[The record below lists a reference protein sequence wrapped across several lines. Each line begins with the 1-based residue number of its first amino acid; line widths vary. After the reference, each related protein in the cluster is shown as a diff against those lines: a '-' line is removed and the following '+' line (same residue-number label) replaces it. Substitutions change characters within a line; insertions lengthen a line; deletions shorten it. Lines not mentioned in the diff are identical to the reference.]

1 MAKGI
6 SRQLRLQDGEGNE
19 NGVAVAVD
27 TLTIA
32 GWTGRNAEAVEDHIA
47 ELEAIGVARPPR
59 VPCFYRVSAGLLS
72 TAASLQFW
80 GTESSGEVE
89 FVLYGTNEGML
100 VGLGSDHT
108 DRKVE
113 AYSITVSKQMC
124 AKPVAPEVWRFAD
137 VADHFDAL
145 ILRSWAVDSG
155 TPRLYQ
161 EGAVGAMRSPTE
173 LVGLYLAGAA
183 TLPHGTAMFCGTLA
197 VEGDIAPAGRF
208 EFALEDPVLG
218 RTIRHFYTVEILPIA
233 G

>member
-1 MAKGI
+1 M
-6 SRQLRLQDGEGNE
+6 RLVLETSDGTSDIDV
-19 NGVAVAVD
+19 GVDELV
-27 TLTIA
+27 IA

-89 FVLYGTNEGML
+89 FVLYGTNEGIL

-124 AKPVAPEVWRFAD
+124 AKPIGGTVWRFED
-137 VADHFDAL
+137 VADHWDGL
-145 ILRSWAVDSG
+145 ILRSWAVIG
-155 TPRLYQ
+155 GERQAYQ
-161 EGAVGAMRSPTE
+161 EGAVSAMRTPAD
-173 LVGLYLAGAA
+173 LIGRYANGAIA
-183 TLPHGTAMFCGTLA
+183 LPAGTAMFCGTLS
-197 VEGDIAPAGRF
+197 VQGGLRPAERF
-208 EFALEDPVLG
+208 EMEIADPVLG
-218 RTIRHFYTVEILPIA
+218 RTMRHAYDVVPLPTD